1 MESVNIKS
9 NMGCEKLAKSIF
21 LEMLVKYNS
30 NAIEYL
36 WRPVSERNNTK
47 YTTKTVEFGN
57 GHLIVC
63 GCIKSV
69 DRQKM
74 IES

>member
-1 MESVNIKS
+1 MESVSIKS
-9 NMGCEKLAKSIF
+9 NMGFRDFGKIEL
-21 LEMLVKYNS
+21 NS
-30 NAIEYL
+30 NAIENL

-57 GHLIVC
+57 GHVIVC

-69 DRQKM
+69 DRRKM